1 MRQDGLWVSKTSNP
15 KKQWSCTKLLA
26 QTVHWGTFELTDE
39 SLDQPP
45 KDLAQA
51 LVTAGIAS
59 NLFRVLGVGEAIPL
73 R

>member
-1 MRQDGLWVSKTSNP
+1 MRQDGLWVSNTSIP
-15 KKQWSCTKLLA
+15 KKQWTCTKLVA
-26 QTVHWGTFELTDE
+26 
-39 SLDQPP
+39 P

-59 NLFRVLGVGEAIPL
+59 NLFSVLRVGEAIPL

>member
-1 MRQDGLWVSKTSNP
+1 MGEQHVKP
-15 KKQWSCTKLLA
+15 KEAVVMCQAIGADRALGM
-26 QTVHWGTFELTDE
+26 HWGTFELPDE

-59 NLFRVLGVGEAIPL
+59 NLFRVLGVEEAIPL